1 MILTTE
7 ERMTIAK
14 MVKPIWVADR
24 ENAEAK
30 GTDPEAMDRSIALGM
45 LTSNLQHEERENKK
59 MLYDCGTLTPD
70 ELAEGKK
77 IWAKVPQYMRGVEH
91 KLILDVVNELE
102 W

>member
-1 MILTTE
+1 MILTKE

-14 MVKPIWVADR
+14 MVYPIWVANRD
-24 ENAEAK
+24 EAQ
-30 GTDPEAMDRSIALGM
+30 DRSIALGM